1 MKDFEVNILVA
12 GRTGCGKS
20 AFVNY
25 LYGAPVRNTGAGR
38 PITERGLFCER
49 LALSDGIVLNV
60 HDAWGMEPDRVGE
73 WEALL
78 LDEME
83 RRAHGG
89 VEDWFHT
96 VFYCFSVASA
106 RVEECELLLLRS
118 LMQQG
123 CQVLAVLTH
132 CDAPHAPEAAQV
144 LRRAL
149 TESCGMDA
157 RDVLEVCSVEK
168 TLLTGQT
175 VRPFGRERVLARLRE
190 GLWPSLR
197 ARCLAI
203 LRAQAE
209 EEVARWYAAGEAL
222 IARRVRLF
230 NMLSPSLARELAAA
244 LNGTAQD
251 VMAAMR
257 RRATAL
263 LSGCLDAYGCL
274 MHLYGTPGV
283 RVLAPEL
290 PAAAPL
296 CCELTA
302 SERNAY
308 AFTAAL
314 LALIPV
320 YNLTVPYRTLRARR
334 GEITLQ
340 LMKQRLSMQEQ
351 LRLYL
356 ADVERTLLALRT
368 EVNNEMEV
376 PA

>member
-1 MKDFEVNILVA
+1 MKQFEVNILVA

-25 LYGAPVRNTGAGR
+25 LYGAPVRDTGAGR
-38 PITERGLFCER
+38 PVTERGLFCER
-49 LALSDGIVLNV
+49 LTLPDGVTLNV
-60 HDAWGMEPDRVGE
+60 HDTWGMEPDRAAE

-83 RRAHGG
+83 QRAQGD
-89 VEDWFHT
+89 VSDWFHT
-96 VFYCFSVASA
+96 VFYCFSAASA
-106 RVEECELLLLRS
+106 RVEDCELSLLHR

-132 CDAPHAPEAAQV
+132 CDAPGAPEAAQE
-144 LRRAL
+144 LRRVL
-149 TESCGMDA
+149 TENCGMDA

-168 TLLTGQT
+168 TLLTGKT
-175 VRPFGRERVLARLRE
+175 VRPFGRERVLERLRE

-197 ARCLAI
+197 ARCIAS
-203 LRAQAE
+203 LRAFAE
-209 EEVARWYAAGEAL
+209 GEVERWAELGEEL
-222 IARRVRLF
+222 IARRVRFF
-230 NMLSPSLARELAAA
+230 NMLSPKLSDALSDSLNRAAQ
-244 LNGTAQD
+244 G
-251 VMAAMR
+251 VMDEVQR
-257 RRATAL
+257 RTSAL

-290 PAAAPL
+290 PAIEPL
-296 CCELTA
+296 RCELTA
-302 SERNAY
+302 SERSAY

-320 YNLTVPYRTLRARR
+320 YNLTVPYKTLRARR

-340 LMKQRLSMQEQ
+340 LMKQRLNMLEQ

-368 EVNNEMEV
+368 EEARDAEV
-376 PA
+376 SA

>member
-1 MKDFEVNILVA
+1 MKQFEVNILVA

-25 LYGAPVRNTGAGR
+25 LYGAPVRDTGAGR
-38 PITERGLFCER
+38 PVTERGLFCER
-49 LALSDGIVLNV
+49 LTLPDGVTLNV
-60 HDAWGMEPDRVGE
+60 HDTWGMEPDRAAE

-83 RRAHGG
+83 QRAQGD
-89 VEDWFHT
+89 VSDWFHT
-96 VFYCFSVASA
+96 VFYCFSAASA
-106 RVEECELLLLRS
+106 RVENCELSLLHR

-132 CDAPHAPEAAQV
+132 CDAPGAPEAAQE
-144 LRRAL
+144 LRRVL
-149 TESCGMDA
+149 TENCGMGA
-157 RDVLEVCSVEK
+157 R
-168 TLLTGQT
+168 G
-175 VRPFGRERVLARLRE
+175 VRGGRAGGGAARGGSTARPGGRERVLERLRE

-197 ARCLAI
+197 ARCIAS
-203 LRAQAE
+203 LRAFAE
-209 EEVARWYAAGEAL
+209 GEVERWAELGEEL
-222 IARRVRLF
+222 IARRVRFF
-230 NMLSPSLARELAAA
+230 NMLSPKLSDALSDSLNRAAQ
-244 LNGTAQD
+244 G
-251 VMAAMR
+251 VMDEVQR
-257 RRATAL
+257 RTSAL

-290 PAAAPL
+290 PAIEPL
-296 CCELTA
+296 RCELTA
-302 SERNAY
+302 SERSAY

-320 YNLTVPYRTLRARR
+320 YNLTVPYKTLRARR

-340 LMKQRLSMQEQ
+340 LMKQRLNMLEQ

-368 EVNNEMEV
+368 EETRDAESS
-376 PA
+376 A